1 MTSKI
6 STLKWTLL
14 ALYQNSKQMDLIR
27 TNSKLDS
34 SFQESYKKNF

>member
-1 MTSKI
+1 
-6 STLKWTLL
+6 
-14 ALYQNSKQMDLIR
+14 MDLIR